1 MKKKKTERGADNM
14 SAEYFTEVAVAFLA
28 SVAAFSIFLNFLLL
42 VREELKKCSI
52 IKKKKN
58 YAVLRPSDRME
69 LQSPGTILGA

>member
-1 MKKKKTERGADNM
+1 M

-52 IKKKKN
+52 
-58 YAVLRPSDRME
+58 
-69 LQSPGTILGA
+69 

>member
-1 MKKKKTERGADNM
+1 M

-52 IKKKKN
+52 IKKKKKKN

-69 LQSPGTILGA
+69 LQSPGTVLGA